1 MTVPRSTMRTSDEGR
16 ALITHFEGERL
27 RAYRCPAGV
36 LTIGIG
42 HTGPDVTPG
51 LTISRGEAQAL
62 LGADLIRLEKG
73 VHRLAP
79 RVSQNQFDALVSFA
93 FNLGL
98 GQLSRSRLL
107 RKHNAGDV
115 EGAAAEFARW
125 VRAGGVVLPGLVRRR
140 AAETALYR
148 GDS

>member
-1 MTVPRSTMRTSDEGR
+1 MTAARPTMRTSDKGR
-16 ALITHFEGERL
+16 SLITRFEGERL

-51 LTISRGEAQAL
+51 LTISRSQAQTL
-62 LGADLIRLEKG
+62 LRADLARFEEG
-73 VHRLAP
+73 VRRLAP
-79 RVSQNQFDALVSFA
+79 SAKQGQFDALVSFA

-98 GQLSRSRLL
+98 GQLGRSTLL

-125 VRAGGVVLPGLVRRR
+125 TRAGGVVLPGLVRRR
-140 AAETALYR
+140 AAEAALYR
-148 GDS
+148 SET